1 MIDKIVY
8 SLIKGVPIRTKKLI
22 ADQADD
28 SQSILRELRLKM
40 TNLNTKS
47 SYKVLNQLNS
57 KNIYNEAQT
66 ILNICTDNNIEII
79 FYNEENYP
87 KNLIQCQDAPIL
99 IYCKG
104 KKHSNNIPLL
114 SIVGTRD
121 CSDYG
126 LGQCKDF
133 ISYLANYNIGLVSG
147 LAYGI
152 DIHTHR
158 IANQLDIPN
167 YAVLGSG
174 ILNIYPKNH
183 FTESELTAE
192 NGMII
197 SEFTPFSSPK
207 SYHFPQRNRIIAGMS
222 MCTMVVESPIKGG
235 AIITASLANDY
246 NRDVFAIPG
255 NNNQST
261 SKGTNTLIEKN
272 QAAILNNPEQIID
285 LLGLSTSNKNPA
297 GTQSD
302 IQLSSQE
309 TIIYELISKG
319 KDISFNKIQMESN
332 FPTSYLNVILTNLE
346 LKDLI
351 IPKFGNFYNLK

>member
-147 LAYGI
+147 L
-152 DIHTHR
+152 
-158 IANQLDIPN
+158 
-167 YAVLGSG
+167 
-174 ILNIYPKNH
+174 LN
-183 FTESELTAE
+183 
-192 NGMII
+192 
-197 SEFTPFSSPK
+197 
-207 SYHFPQRNRIIAGMS
+207 
-222 MCTMVVESPIKGG
+222 
-235 AIITASLANDY
+235 
-246 NRDVFAIPG
+246 
-255 NNNQST
+255 
-261 SKGTNTLIEKN
+261 
-272 QAAILNNPEQIID
+272 
-285 LLGLSTSNKNPA
+285 
-297 GTQSD
+297 
-302 IQLSSQE
+302 
-309 TIIYELISKG
+309 YELLLLLYLVLK
-319 KDISFNKIQMESN
+319 SFA
-332 FPTSYLNVILTNLE
+332 
-346 LKDLI
+346 
-351 IPKFGNFYNLK
+351 